1 MLAVTA
7 EPPVAAGTVHV
18 LRGRTSE
25 GAPLVLTLRGG
36 RIVRVR
42 VTLERYVCVPQ
53 GDIAPVRVDATADA
67 RIGPRRRFGFSA
79 GAPSERLRVDG
90 TITASGLAARGSL
103 RLRGTIGTGD
113 PCRSPRVR
121 FRIGARPQGAAAAPA

>member
-1 MLAVTA
+1 MLAVAA
-7 EPPVAAGTVHV
+7 EPPFAAATSHV

-25 GAPLVLTLRGG
+25 GASLALTLRGG

-42 VTLERYVCVPQ
+42 VTLRRYVCVPQ
-53 GDIAPVRVDATADA
+53 GDIAPTRIDATTDA

-90 TITASGLAARGSL
+90 AITASGTGARGSL

-113 PCRSPRVR
+113 PCRSPRVT
-121 FRIGARPQGAAAAPA
+121 FRLGAPPRAAAAARA